1 MRLVEV
7 CRRLALRFP
16 RVRDQ
21 FQSQFLFR
29 WNPEFV
35 KVLLEG
41 GVAPLAQADLPW
53 PTLRGVVAQMD
64 ALGYAS
70 YLVRSGAFAKI
81 IT

>member
-1 MRLVEV
+1 M
-7 CRRLALRFP
+7 LRFP
-16 RVRDQ
+16 ARSRPISIAT
-21 FQSQFLFR
+21 FFR